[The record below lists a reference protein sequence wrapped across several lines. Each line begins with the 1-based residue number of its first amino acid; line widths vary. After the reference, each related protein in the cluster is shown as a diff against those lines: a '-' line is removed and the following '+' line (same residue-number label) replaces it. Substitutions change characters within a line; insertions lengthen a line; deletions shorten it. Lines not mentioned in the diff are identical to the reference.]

1 MEWVLF
7 LSYVIYEAIRV
18 YKECKQN
25 NQTFWQ
31 WCNTP
36 LDSKDDY
43 KMDA

>member
-7 LSYVIYEAIRV
+7 ISHLIYEAIRV

-36 LDSKDDY
+36 LKCRDDA

>member
-7 LSYVIYEAIRV
+7 LSYLIYEAVRV

-36 LDSKDDY
+36 LESKDDY